1 LIIQLDKLEDN
12 ANLNNYMK
20 KPKNKPQ
27 VFSMEAALLENLP
40 TLRFGDSGNAVRVLQ
55 RLLSSNGY
63 PVRIDGNFG
72 ALTETAVKAFQS
84 QQNLVADGVVGPK
97 TWQKL
102 TK

>member
-1 LIIQLDKLEDN
+1 
-12 ANLNNYMK
+12 MK

-27 VFSMEAALLENLP
+27 EFNMDAILPGNLP

-72 ALTETAVKAFQS
+72 AVTETAVKAFQS
-84 QQNLVADGVVGPK
+84 QQSLVADGVVGPK

-102 TK
+102 TR

>member
-1 LIIQLDKLEDN
+1 
-12 ANLNNYMK
+12 MK
-20 KPKNKPQ
+20 KPKNKPEA
-27 VFSMEAALLENLP
+27 FSMEPALLQNLP

-84 QQNLVADGVVGPK
+84 QQNLLVDGIVGPK

-102 TK
+102 TR